1 MMRSDGK
8 LAVVLNPPEVAALK
22 KSKSSPEEDRLF
34 DLLARLT
41 ETLGALFGQSTE
53 VVTHDLRK
61 PDHSIVAIANSS
73 LTGRKVG
80 DNIEEL
86 GKRLFEQHEY
96 RDMANYETRTKT
108 GKVLRSASVFIHDAE
123 GKAIGALCVNQDLTA
138 LLKLRD
144 WLDQA
149 IETAKPPRD
158 EVRFENNVED
168 VLSQLI
174 EDAIRSTGKS
184 ATEFS
189 REDKIAVISYLDERG
204 AFLIRYSMEKVAAL
218 LGISKFSIYNYLGD
232 MRSVPEALMRAK
244 G

>member
-1 MMRSDGK
+1 M
-8 LAVVLNPPEVAALK
+8 
-22 KSKSSPEEDRLF
+22 
-34 DLLARLT
+34 T

-53 VVTHDLRK
+53 VVTHDLRR
-61 PDHSIVAIANSS
+61 PDHSIVAIANAS
-73 LTGRKVG
+73 LTGRKLG
-80 DNIEEL
+80 DHIEEL
-86 GKRLFEQHEY
+86 GMRLFEQHQFK
-96 RDMANYETRTKT
+96 DMANYETRTKS
-108 GKVLRSASVFIHDAE
+108 GKVLRSASVFIHDDT

-149 IETAKPPRD
+149 IETSKPARD

-174 EDAIRSTGKS
+174 EEAIRSTGKS
-184 ATEFS
+184 AGDFS
-189 REDKIAVISYLDERG
+189 REDKVAVISYLDARG

-232 MRSVPEALMRAK
+232 MRGVPEALERNGK

>member
-1 MMRSDGK
+1 M
-8 LAVVLNPPEVAALK
+8 
-22 KSKSSPEEDRLF
+22 SSREDERLF
-34 DLLARLT
+34 DWLSRLT
-41 ETLGALFGQSTE
+41 KTLGELLGQSTE
-53 VVTHDLRK
+53 VVTHDLRQ
-61 PDHSIVAIANSS
+61 PDHSIVAIANSH

-80 DNIEEL
+80 DTLDNL
-86 GKRLFEQHEY
+86 GMHLFEQQGFQ
-96 RDMANYETRTKT
+96 DMANYETRTKT
-108 GKVLRSASVFIHDAE
+108 GKVLRSASVFIHDE
-123 GKAIGALCVNQDLTA
+123 KGTAIGALCVNQDLTA

-149 IETAKPPRD
+149 IETSKPQKD

-184 ATEFS
+184 PADFS
-189 REDKIAVISYLDERG
+189 REDKIAVISYLDARG

-232 MRSVPEALMRAK
+232 KRVEAIAPEKAK
-244 G
+244 V